1 MRQYVLRRVLRS
13 VPIVVLV
20 SILVYGMVD
29 MLPGDPVMHMF
40 AGQYVTAE
48 NMALARETL
57 GLDKPLPVRY
67 GEWLWRVLQG
77 DFGTSIVSKRPVSD
91 MVASVIPRTIE
102 LALAATAVTIA
113 FGVPAGIVAAIR
125 KNSWIDNALMVVV
138 SLGVSMPL
146 FWFGLIALL
155 VFSVELGW
163 FPVAAQAGW
172 RSLVLPALVLG
183 LQSACMVAR
192 LTRSSMLQVLGDDYV
207 TTARAKGLGE
217 PRVIAVHALRN
228 AFIPVLTL
236 LGVQTSWMLGGAVI
250 TETVF
255 ARPGLGTMAV
265 EAIRQMDFPVLQ
277 AVVLIAALTYTT
289 VNLLVDLLN
298 AALDP
303 RIAYD
308 AEAGAS

>member
-1 MRQYVLRRVLRS
+1 MSTYIIRRAMRS
-13 VPIVVLV
+13 VPIVLLV
-20 SILVYGMVD
+20 TILVFSMVHL
-29 MLPGDPVMHMF
+29 LPGDPVMHMF
-40 AGQYVTAE
+40 AGQYMSAE
-48 NMALARETL
+48 NMALARDTL
-57 GLDKPLPVRY
+57 GLDRPIHIRY
-67 GEWLWRVLQG
+67 LEWLGRLLQG
-77 DFGTSIVSKRPVSD
+77 DFGFSIVSKRPVAD
-91 MVASVIPRTIE
+91 MLLSVIPRTVE
-102 LALAATAVTIA
+102 LALSATAVMIV
-113 FGVPAGIVAAIR
+113 FGVTAGMAAAIS
-125 KNSWIDNALMVVV
+125 KDSWLDNALMIVA
-138 SLGVSMPL
+138 SLLVSMPL

-155 VFSVELGW
+155 IFSVELRW
-163 FPVAAQAGW
+163 FPIAANAGW
-172 RSLVLPALVLG
+172 RSLVLPAIVLG
-183 LQSACMVAR
+183 LHSACMVAR

-207 TTARAKGLGE
+207 TTARSKGLSE
-217 PRVIAVHALRN
+217 RRVIAVHALRN

-289 VNLLVDLLN
+289 VNLLVDVMN

-308 AEAGAS
+308 AQTGA